1 MSDSVNNETDPF
13 AEHDAAYVMG
23 ALTPDERRA
32 FEEHLT
38 DCPQCRQSVAE
49 LSGLTQLLDK
59 VPLERVLSPGSQL
72 EAPPDLMLPRLISAA
87 RVQRRRRAFQL
98 VVSGA
103 VAASVVAVAIAIGVN
118 QTRSTPPAGVSVAM
132 TAVKPT
138 AVEAT
143 LQLAPAAWGTRVSLD
158 CRWVHTPPGTDPNV
172 KKVYRLIAV
181 PRDGSAPQLLAQ
193 WAVLPGQ
200 DAKVTGS
207 TNLAASG
214 IASIELRSVADGSV
228 LLRTQPRA

>member
-13 AEHDAAYVMG
+13 AEYDAAYVMG

-32 FEEHLT
+32 FEEHLA
-38 DCPQCRQSVAE
+38 DCTQCQQSVAE
-49 LSGLTQLLDK
+49 LSALPALLDK
-59 VPLERVLSPGSQL
+59 VPLERVLQPGTEL
-72 EAPPDLMLPRLISAA
+72 EAPPDLLLPRLISAA
-87 RVQRRRRAFQL
+87 RSQRRRRSIQM

-103 VAASVVAVAIAIGVN
+103 VAASVVAVAIAFGVS
-118 QTRSTPPAGVSVAM
+118 QTGSTPPVGVTVAM
-132 TAVKPT
+132 SKVRPA

-143 LQLAPAAWGTRVSLD
+143 LQLEPAQWGTRVKLD

-172 KKVYRLIAV
+172 KKVYRLVAV
-181 PRDGSAPQLLAQ
+181 PRDGGEPQLLAQ

-207 TNLAASG
+207 TDLRASG
-214 IASIELRSVADGSV
+214 IATIELQSVADGSV
-228 LLRTQPRA
+228 LLRTPRI